1 MIALLRFECIKLI
14 HRHRTFLSIGLMLVL
29 VCLIF
34 WGLKS
39 EGNNALAFIFQS
51 LDKNFEV
58 QGTILNGYLASFL
71 ILNTLWIHI
80 PILITIVTGDLFSS
94 ELENGTIRILMTRP
108 ISRSH
113 VALSKHFTAIIF
125 VFFFILCYGIIS
137 IIPALFLFGKGDLI
151 VAFNGLQIIDEYQL
165 PLRFLGAFGF
175 AFLAMTTLAILSV
188 TVSFFVKKSLVSIL
202 ITLGFI
208 IISTLLQTLSGS
220 LFTGWEFFLIT
231 YHFSQWQLFFYTDID
246 YGAIANSTIWLLS
259 FSIVCIVI
267 SIIRFKFLKITE

>member
-1 MIALLRFECIKLI
+1 MIELLRFECIKLI
-14 HRHRTFLSIGLMLVL
+14 HRRRTFLSIGLMLVL

-39 EGNNALAFIFQS
+39 EGINAFAFIFQS

-58 QGTILNGYLASFL
+58 QGNILNGYLTSFL

-108 ISRSH
+108 INRSRI
-113 VALSKHFTAIIF
+113 ALSKHFAAVVF
-125 VFFFILCYGIIS
+125 VFFFIICYAIIS
-137 IIPALFLFGKGDLI
+137 IIPALVLFGKGDLL
-151 VAFNGLQIIDEYQL
+151 VAFNGLQIIEESQL
-165 PLRFLGAFGF
+165 PLRFLGAFAF
-175 AFLAMTTLAILSV
+175 AFLAMSTVAILSV
-188 TVSFFVKKSLVSIL
+188 TVSFFARKSLVSIL

-208 IISTLLQTLSGS
+208 IISTLLQTLSAS
-220 LFTGWEFFLIT
+220 LFRGWEFFLIT
-231 YHFSQWQLFFYTDID
+231 HHFSQWQLFFYTDID
-246 YGAIANSTIWLLS
+246 YAAIANSTIWLFS

>member
-1 MIALLRFECIKLI
+1 MIELLRFECIKLI
-14 HRHRTFLSIGLMLVL
+14 HRPRTFLSIGLMLVL
-29 VCLIF
+29 VSLIF

-58 QGTILNGYLASFL
+58 QGNVLNGYLASFL

-80 PILITIVTGDLFSS
+80 PILIAIVTGDLFSS

-108 ISRSH
+108 INRSS
-113 VALSKHFTAIIF
+113 VVLSKHFTAILF
-125 VFFFILCYGIIS
+125 VFFFIICYAIIS
-137 IIPALFLFGKGDLI
+137 IIPALVLFGKGDLI
-151 VAFNGLQIIDEYQL
+151 VAFNGLQIIEESQL
-165 PLRFLGAFGF
+165 PIRFLGAFGF
-175 AFLAMTTLAILSV
+175 AFLAMVSLAILSV
-188 TVSFFVKKSLVSIL
+188 TVSVFAKKSLVSIL

-208 IISTLLQTLSGS
+208 IISTLLQTLSSS

-246 YGAIANSTIWLLS
+246 YGAIVNSTIWLLL
-259 FSIVCIVI
+259 FSIVCIVF

>member
-1 MIALLRFECIKLI
+1 MIELLRFECVKLI
-14 HRHRTFLSIGLMLVL
+14 HRRRSFLSIGLMLVL

>member
-1 MIALLRFECIKLI
+1 MIALLRFECVKLLY
-14 HRHRTFLSIGLMLVL
+14 RRRTFLSIGLMVIL

-39 EGNNALAFIFQS
+39 EGTNALAFIFQS

-58 QGTILNGYLASFL
+58 QGNVLNGYLVCFL

-80 PILITIVTGDLFSS
+80 PILIAIVTGDLFSS

-108 ISRSH
+108 ISRSRI
-113 VALSKHFTAIIF
+113 ALSKHCTAILF
-125 VFFFILCYGIIS
+125 VFFFIACYALIS
-137 IIPALFLFGKGDLI
+137 VIPALFLFGNGDLI
-151 VAFNGLQIIDEYQL
+151 VAFNGLQIIEESKL
-165 PLRFLGAFGF
+165 PLRFAGAFGF
-175 AFLAMTTLAILSV
+175 AFLAMATLAVFSV
-188 TVSFFVKKSLVSIL
+188 TVSFFIRKSLVSIL

-208 IISTLLQTLSGS
+208 IISTLLQTLSSS

-231 YHFSQWQLFFYTDID
+231 HHFAQWQLFFYTDID
-246 YGAIANSTIWLLS
+246 YSAIVNSTIWLLL
-259 FSIVCIVI
+259 FSIVCIII